1 MQSTKTNI
9 VVARYTKNTDFVNK
23 FKKLYENIDIL
34 IYDKENPDNEYNI
47 PINKGNEASV
57 YLKYIIDFYNELPEF
72 TFFIHDEE
80 YAWHHSGSIIDKYI
94 EAKYANKSYYNIND
108 IAPNQFEF
116 LKNDDYNKN
125 IFNDKNWWNDFL
137 GWYNIF
143 IGNYVNFDKI
153 DKFKIFRCCA
163 QFLVHRD
170 SIKKLP
176 IDFYQNLYNWIIT
189 TDMPNNKSG
198 RFMEWIWHIIW
209 SDDF

>member
-1 MQSTKTNI
+1 MQDTITNI
-9 VVARYTKNTDFVNK
+9 VVARYKKNTDFINK
-23 FKKLYENIDIL
+23 FKEHDENIDIL

-47 PINKGNEASV
+47 QVNKGNEASV
-57 YLKYIIDFYNELPEF
+57 YLKYVIDFYNELPEYS
-72 TFFIHDEE
+72 FFIHDEE

-94 EAKYANKSYYNIND
+94 EAKQANQSYYNVND
-108 IAPNQFEF
+108 NAPNQFEF
-116 LKNDDYNKN
+116 LKNDDYNKI
-125 IFNDKNWWNDFL
+125 IFNDENWWNDFL
-137 GWYNIF
+137 VWYNIF
-143 IGNYVNFDKI
+143 IGNYVIFDKI